1 VNLDIRKLQTIIV
14 EALDDIK
21 ARDIVVFDTTGGT
34 QEFDRVI
41 VATADVARQTRAVA
55 MNVVDKVKQ
64 AGGRITGMEGG
75 NTGDW
80 VLVDCGDAVVHIMQP
95 AMRQYYNLEE
105 LWGQKQV
112 RVLTAADKAAAVARR
127 VVAKA
132 GELADKTIQA
142 AQAVVKKAA
151 GKKAVAKKA
160 PAKQAAVKK
169 AVTKKAAAKKTE
181 PKKAMAKAPAVKK
194 AVAKKAVVKK
204 TLAKKVVAKAVATK
218 AVAKQAPAK
227 KAVTKKTAIKK
238 VTVKKPVAKMAA
250 VKKAAASKATSRKPV
265 AKKAAA
271 KKSAAKKAAKAPVK
285 AAKKAAKKPG

>member
-1 VNLDIRKLQTIIV
+1 VKLDIGKLQTIIV

-55 MNVVDKVKQ
+55 MNVINKVKQ

-75 NTGDW
+75 DTGDW

-105 LWGQKQV
+105 LWGQKRV
-112 RVLTAADKAAAVARR
+112 KVLTVADQAAAAAKR
-127 VVAKA
+127 VVKKA
-132 GELADKTIQA
+132 GELAGKTIQA

-160 PAKQAAVKK
+160 VAKKAAVKK
-169 AVTKKAAAKKTE
+169 VVAKKAA
-181 PKKAMAKAPAVKK
+181 PKKATVKK
-194 AVAKKAVVKK
+194 AVAKKAAPQKAIAKKPVVKK
-204 TLAKKVVAKAVATK
+204 TAVKKAVGK
-218 AVAKQAPAK
+218 KAPAK
-227 KAVTKKTAIKK
+227 KAV
-238 VTVKKPVAKMAA
+238 
-250 VKKAAASKATSRKPV
+250 VKKAVARKV
-265 AKKAAA
+265 AA
-271 KKSAAKKAAKAPVK
+271 KKSPAKKAPAKKSSVKKAVAKKVAVKKPAAKKAAKAPAK
-285 AAKKAAKKPG
+285 AMKKAPAKKAVKKAARR